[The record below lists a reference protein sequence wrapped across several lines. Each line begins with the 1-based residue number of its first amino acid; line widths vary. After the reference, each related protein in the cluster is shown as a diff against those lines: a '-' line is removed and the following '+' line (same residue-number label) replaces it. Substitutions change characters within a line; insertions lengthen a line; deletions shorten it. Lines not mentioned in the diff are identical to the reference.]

1 MDNNCIKIYY
11 ENAFEKIARSRI
23 EDYKN
28 ALHCCRVSGN
38 VYNQGSVDNMLC
50 LQVLHKRGFSFIMET
65 TKPNK
70 ALPKCKKETQQ

>member
-38 VYNQGSVDNMLC
+38 VYNQGSVA
-50 LQVLHKRGFSFIMET
+50 HSGRARGFGICNSAGSYFST
-65 TKPNK
+65 
-70 ALPKCKKETQQ
+70 